1 MRLNCAALTD
11 TGVRRTANEDNYCVR
26 EDLGLFVVAD
36 GMGGHVA
43 GEVAARVAVEE
54 LERFVASTKNT
65 GPSDTLPVLL
75 DPTLG
80 QNGNRLIAGMTE
92 ANHQIAAQIKRD
104 ENLQGMA
111 TTAVAILA
119 NGKPPALAHVG
130 DSRAYLLRN
139 KELSRLTRDHSW
151 VEEQMRAGALTPE
164 VARDHPWRNIVT
176 RALTGTPGLEVEVA
190 ENFQLGLADRLL
202 LCSDGLT
209 TVLSDE
215 VIATVLTSDLGLQNV
230 CEELIRQANEQGGP
244 DNTTV
249 VLIDVDAL

>member
-54 LERFVASTKNT
+54 LERFVTSTKNT
-65 GPSDTLPVLL
+65 GPSDTWPVLL

-80 QNGNRLIAGMTE
+80 QNGNRLSAGMTE

-130 DSRAYLLRN
+130 DSRAYLLRD
-139 KELSRLTRDHSW
+139 KKFSRLTRDHSW

-190 ENFQLGLADRLL
+190 ENFQLDLADRLL

-215 VIATVLTSDLGLQNV
+215 AIATVLTGDLGLQNV

-244 DNTTV
+244 DNITV

>member
-1 MRLNCAALTD
+1 MRLNCAELTD

-43 GEVAARVAVEE
+43 GEVAARVAIEE

-65 GPSDTLPVLL
+65 GPSDTWPVPF
-75 DPTLG
+75 DPALG
-80 QNGNRLIAGMTE
+80 QNGNRLSAGMIE

-104 ENLQGMA
+104 GNLQGMA

-119 NGKPPALAHVG
+119 NGKPPALAHVR

-139 KELSRLTRDHSW
+139 KEISRLTRDHSW

-164 VARDHPWRNIVT
+164 GARDHPWRNIVT

-215 VIATVLTSDLGLQNV
+215 AIATVLTSDLGLQNV

-244 DNTTV
+244 DNITV

>member
-244 DNTTV
+244 DNITV

>member
-65 GPSDTLPVLL
+65 GPSDTWPVLL

-80 QNGNRLIAGMTE
+80 QNGNRLSAGMTE

-151 VEEQMRAGALTPE
+151 VEEQMRAGALTAE

-244 DNTTV
+244 DNITV

>member
-11 TGVRRTANEDNYCVR
+11 TGIRRTANEDSYCVR

-43 GEVAARVAVEE
+43 GEVAARVAIEE
-54 LERFVASTKNT
+54 LERFVARTKNT
-65 GPSDTLPVLL
+65 GPGDTWPVPF
-75 DPTLG
+75 DPKLG
-80 QNGNRLIAGMTE
+80 QNGNRLCAGMTE
-92 ANHQIAAQIKRD
+92 ANHQIAARIKND
-104 ENLQGMA
+104 DNLQGMA

-119 NGKPPALAHVG
+119 DGNPPALAHAG

-139 KELSRLTRDHSW
+139 EQFSRLTRDHSW
-151 VEEQMRAGALTPE
+151 VEEQMRAGALTAE

-176 RALTGTPGLEVEVA
+176 RALTGAPGLEVEVA
-190 ENFQLGLADRLL
+190 ENFHIELADRLL

-215 VIATVLTSDLGLQNV
+215 EIATVLKNDLGLQNI
-230 CEELIRQANEQGGP
+230 CEKLVLLANEQGGP
-244 DNTTV
+244 DNITV
-249 VLIDVDAL
+249 VLFDVAAL

>member
-65 GPSDTLPVLL
+65 GPSDTWPVLL

>member
-65 GPSDTLPVLL
+65 GPSDAWPVLF

-80 QNGNRLIAGMTE
+80 QNGNRLSAGMTE

-130 DSRAYLLRN
+130 DSRAYLLR
-139 KELSRLTRDHSW
+139 KKKFSRLTRDHSW

-190 ENFQLGLADRLL
+190 ENFQFDLADRLL

-215 VIATVLTSDLGLQNV
+215 AIATVLTSDLGLQNV

-244 DNTTV
+244 DNITV

>member
-215 VIATVLTSDLGLQNV
+215 AIATVLTSDLGLQNV

-244 DNTTV
+244 DNITV
-249 VLIDVDAL
+249 VLIDVDVL

>member
-65 GPSDTLPVLL
+65 GPSDTWPVLL

-80 QNGNRLIAGMTE
+80 QNGKRLSAGMTE

-104 ENLQGMA
+104 ENLEGMA

-130 DSRAYLLRN
+130 DSRAYRLRN

-244 DNTTV
+244 DNITV

>member
-54 LERFVASTKNT
+54 LERFVTSTRNT
-65 GPSDTLPVLL
+65 EPSDAWPVLF

-80 QNGNRLIAGMTE
+80 QNGNRLSAGMTE

-111 TTAVAILA
+111 TTAVAVLA
-119 NGKPPALAHVG
+119 NEKPPALAHVG
-130 DSRAYLLRN
+130 DSRAYLLRD
-139 KELSRLTRDHSW
+139 KKFSRLTRDHSW

-164 VARDHPWRNIVT
+164 VARDHPWQNIVT

-190 ENFQLGLADRLL
+190 ENFQLDLADRLL

-215 VIATVLTSDLGLQNV
+215 AIATVLTGDLGLQNV

-244 DNTTV
+244 DNITV

>member
-65 GPSDTLPVLL
+65 GPSDTWPVLL

-139 KELSRLTRDHSW
+139 KEISRLTRDHSW

-244 DNTTV
+244 DNITV

>member
-65 GPSDTLPVLL
+65 GPSDAWPVLF

-80 QNGNRLIAGMTE
+80 QNGNRLSAGMTE

-130 DSRAYLLRN
+130 DSRAYLLRD
-139 KELSRLTRDHSW
+139 KKFSRLTRDHSW

-190 ENFQLGLADRLL
+190 ENFQLDLADRLL

-215 VIATVLTSDLGLQNV
+215 AIATVLTGDLGLQNV

-244 DNTTV
+244 DNITV

>member
-65 GPSDTLPVLL
+65 GPSDAWPVLF

-80 QNGNRLIAGMTE
+80 QNGNRLSAGMTE

-190 ENFQLGLADRLL
+190 ENFQFDLADRLL

-215 VIATVLTSDLGLQNV
+215 AIATVLTGDLGLQNV

-244 DNTTV
+244 DNITV

>member
-65 GPSDTLPVLL
+65 GPSDAWPVLF

-80 QNGNRLIAGMTE
+80 QNGNRLSAGMTE

-139 KELSRLTRDHSW
+139 KKFSRLTRDHSW

-190 ENFQLGLADRLL
+190 ENFQLDLADRLL

-215 VIATVLTSDLGLQNV
+215 AIATVLTGDLGLQNV

>member
-215 VIATVLTSDLGLQNV
+215 AIATVLTSDLGLQNV

-244 DNTTV
+244 DNITV

>member
-1 MRLNCAALTD
+1 MRLNCAALSD
-11 TGVRRTANEDNYCVR
+11 TGVRRSANEDSYCVR

-36 GMGGHVA
+36 GMGGHAA
-43 GEVAARVAVEE
+43 GEVAARVAIEE
-54 LERFVASTKNT
+54 LERFVAGTKNT
-65 GPSDTLPVLL
+65 GASDTWPVPF
-75 DPTLG
+75 DPNLG
-80 QNGNRLIAGMTE
+80 QNGNRLSAGMIE
-92 ANHQIAAQIKRD
+92 ANHQIAAQVDGD

-119 NGKPPALAHVG
+119 DGKPPALAHVG

-139 KELSRLTRDHSW
+139 KKFSRLTRDHSW
-151 VEEQMRAGALTPE
+151 VEEQMRAGVLTAE

-176 RALTGTPGLEVEVA
+176 QALTGTPGLEVEVA
-190 ENFQLGLADRLL
+190 ESFQMDLADRLL

-215 VIATVLTSDLGLQNV
+215 EIARVLTSDLGLQSV

-244 DNTTV
+244 DNITV

>member
-65 GPSDTLPVLL
+65 GPSDTWPVLL

-80 QNGNRLIAGMTE
+80 QNGNRLSAGMTE

-215 VIATVLTSDLGLQNV
+215 AIATVLTSDLGLQDV

-244 DNTTV
+244 DNITV

>member
-65 GPSDTLPVLL
+65 GPSDAWPVLF

-80 QNGNRLIAGMTE
+80 QNGNRLSAGMTE
-92 ANHQIAAQIKRD
+92 ANRQIAAQIKRD

-139 KELSRLTRDHSW
+139 KKFSRLTRDHSW

-164 VARDHPWRNIVT
+164 VARDHPWQNIVT

-190 ENFQLGLADRLL
+190 ENFQFDLADRLL

-215 VIATVLTSDLGLQNV
+215 AIATVLTGDLGLQNV

-244 DNTTV
+244 DNITV